1 MDQNTLEIEK
11 LPPDP
16 LIEQGLELARELH
29 TKELTDQGF
38 ARKYAEAVKRAQAID
53 PMTGLHSKTWM
64 EEELETALSHAR
76 RHKEPLSVLFIDGDH
91 FKAINNLMS
100 QTDGDIAIKAMAEGI
115 RRGAKRPTD
124 LKTRLQEGE
133 SLQSGRDGGDEFV
146 IILEGISL
154 YEASEIAR
162 EIQMLITGAVSE
174 ALPNYEKTFNHSFT
188 ASVGMAQ
195 YDPTIDQNSTDI
207 LKRAS
212 QNLMQTR
219 DEMGRDSNR
228 RS

>member
-1 MDQNTLEIEK
+1 MDQNTLEMEK

-29 TKELTDQGF
+29 VKELTDHEF
-38 ARKYAEAVKRAQAID
+38 ASIYREAIKKAQAID

-64 EEELETALSHAR
+64 EEELETALSHAK
-76 RHKEPLSVLFIDGDH
+76 RHNEPLSVLFIDGDY
-91 FKAINNLMS
+91 FKAINDLMS
-100 QTDGDIAIKAMAEGI
+100 HPDGDTAIKAMAEGI

-133 SLQSGRDGGDEFV
+133 SLQSGHDGGDEFV
-146 IILEGISL
+146 IILEGLNL
-154 YEASEIAR
+154 YEATELAR
-162 EIQMLITGAVSE
+162 EIQMHITGAVSE
-174 ALPNYEKTFNHSFT
+174 ALPNYEKTFKRQFT
-188 ASVGMAQ
+188 ASAGVAQ
-195 YDPTIDQNSTDI
+195 YDPKIDQNGTDI

-219 DEMGRDSNR
+219 DELGRDSNR